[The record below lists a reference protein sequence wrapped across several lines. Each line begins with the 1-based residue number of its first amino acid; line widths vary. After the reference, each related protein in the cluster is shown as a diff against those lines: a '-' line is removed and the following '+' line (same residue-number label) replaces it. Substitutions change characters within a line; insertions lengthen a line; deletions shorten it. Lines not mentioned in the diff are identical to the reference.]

1 MKNNLQRVSAEKAA
15 AVLVLC
21 NKFSSDPSK
30 YFTTVHLKIFPIYY
44 FFIIFF
50 LRNYK
55 LDDSFLWVKE
65 GPHSGSFWSFMFYCV
80 AAKTSDNILN
90 DGSTV
95 LRLCISISSQLGY
108 NNITRSAG
116 SVSYKL
122 KIKKWGLLNC
132 LKFFH
137 FKKYFKLCI
146 LYNTS

>member
-30 YFTTVHLKIFPIYY
+30 YFTTVHLKIFHVHY

-122 KIKKWGLLNC
+122 KKEKMRVIKLL
-132 LKFFH
+132 KVFSF
-137 FKKYFKLCI
+137 
-146 LYNTS
+146 